1 MRNTFLTFML
11 LILSLPAFAQSPM
24 IAAHRPNLIKSS
36 LTPLSDLPP
45 QSDDLLTTLTVCFLI
60 VGVYFLYWLKQKT

>member
-1 MRNTFLTFML
+1 MRNTILTFTL

-36 LTPLSDLPP
+36 LVPLGDLPT
-45 QSDDLLTTLTVCFLI
+45 QTDDLGTALTVCLLI

>member
-1 MRNTFLTFML
+1 MRNTCLTFML

-36 LTPLSDLPP
+36 PIPVSDLPT
-45 QSDDLLTTLTVCFLI
+45 QTDDLLTTLTVCLLI